1 MYQSFEIDKI
11 IKDNKEKTVRKPMK
25 LNQIY
30 HGDNLHFMPD
40 MADESIDLIY
50 IDPPFGTQSLW
61 KSKAFN
67 EKVQELQFYDIFGGG
82 VAGYLNFMVERLRH
96 MHRLLKPTGSI
107 FVHLDWRMGHYV
119 KVELDKIFGMKNF
132 VNEIIWHYKKWSNA
146 PNNFQRN
153 HDTIFYYCRNQKLKT
168 FNPQYQ
174 PYANEKWIE
183 TTIRK
188 IDENGRLVRVKDENG
203 NYLKRKSKNKGVPMH
218 DVFHDISFGATSKE
232 RLGYPTQKPIKLLER
247 IIKASS
253 NEGDI
258 VLDAFCGCGTAI
270 DAAHGLNRKWIG
282 IDASQTACEAMQKRM
297 KDQHSLI
304 VPIDKKPMTAEEFKS
319 LDPLKFEK
327 AAVRHIG
334 GVTNT
339 VQIGD
344 GGVDGRL
351 AFDGT
356 PIQVKKHDKPI
367 GDTDQLRAFYQHIKQ
382 HGRGIVI
389 SLNGFTKPAKQR
401 ANEWRNEGL
410 DVQLLDIND
419 VLAGKVREKPKAA

>member
-1 MYQSFEIDKI
+1 MYQGLEIDKI
-11 IKDNKEKTVRKPMK
+11 IKDKKKKNEINLMN
-25 LNQIY
+25 LNHIY
-30 HGDNLHFMPD
+30 HGDNLHFMPN
-40 MADESIDLIY
+40 MVDESIDLIY

-82 VAGYLNFMVERLRH
+82 VAGYVNFMVERLRH

-107 FVHLDWRMGHYV
+107 FVHLDWRMSHYV
-119 KVELDKIFGMKNF
+119 KVEMDKIFGMKNF
-132 VNEIIWHYKKWSNA
+132 RNEIVWCFSTPSTPHIKQFPRCTNTILFYSKGKKWA
-146 PNNFQRN
+146 
-153 HDTIFYYCRNQKLKT
+153 
-168 FNPQYQ
+168 FNKDDIRI
-174 PYANEKWIE
+174 PYKDGSPHGGNKWQA
-183 TTIRK
+183 
-188 IDENGRLVRVKDENG
+188 D
-203 NYLKRKSKNKGVPMH
+203 
-218 DVFHDISFGATSKE
+218 SKE
-232 RLGYPTQKPIKLLER
+232 SLQTWRERKGNEGKIPFNWWVIPKAQTRELVGYPTQKPLALLER

-258 VLDAFCGCGTAI
+258 ILDAFCGCGTAI

-282 IDASQTACEAMQKRM
+282 IDASKTACEVMQQRM

-304 VPIDKKPMTAEEFKS
+304 VPIDKKPITAEEFKS

-419 VLAGKVREKPKAA
+419 VLAGRVREKPKAA